1 MGRLFGTAGIR
12 GSYPEEVGPELAY
25 GLGASVAWV
34 RRAGLIVVGGDGRL
48 TTPILKA
55 MASAGAMAVGADVV
69 DAGLVP
75 MPALPWAVVRLGAD
89 AGVYITA
96 SHNPPT
102 DNGVKIF
109 RPDGA
114 EFTRAEESEVE
125 EAYFSRSWEPAPWD
139 RVGRLLSG
147 GDLLTQY
154 VEEVADAA
162 EPDVVRGVPKVV
174 VDTANG
180 AASLATPRVLKDIG
194 AEVFSFNSNVD
205 GRFPGRYPEPRAD
218 VLEPLLPAARAL
230 GADVFLAH
238 DGDGDRLA
246 VLDPAKGFVKQ
257 DRIIALLARW
267 KLGERGGTV
276 VVSIDVGRAVRDVVE
291 SMGGE
296 LRVVRL
302 GKLHEG
308 LLEAPDAVM
317 AAEPWKFIDPSWGKW
332 IDGVYQ
338 AAAIVRMMAEEG
350 KTIGELLADIPD
362 YPQARVSVRVP
373 KAVRDA
379 VYEAVA
385 EGLKASAPEGAEV
398 TTIDGVR
405 VDYPDGSW
413 ILVRKSGTEPKIR
426 IYGEAPT
433 LERLERAVEAL
444 KREIISLAKER
455 GVRDADIRVTGSVKA

>member
-12 GSYPEEVGPELAY
+12 GRYPDEVGPELAF
-25 GLGASVAWV
+25 GVGASVAWV
-34 RRAGLIVVGGDGRL
+34 RGARLVVVGGDGRL
-48 TTPILKA
+48 TTPVLKA
-55 MASAGAMAVGADVV
+55 MVSAGAMVAGADVV

-89 AGVYITA
+89 AGIYITA

-102 DNGVKIF
+102 DNGIKVF

-114 EFTRAEESEVE
+114 EFTRAEEGEVE
-125 EAYFSRSWEPAPWD
+125 DAYFSRSWEPAPWD
-139 RVGRLLSG
+139 RVGKLVSG
-147 GDLLTQY
+147 GDLLTRY
-154 VEEVADAA
+154 IAEVAEAA
-162 EPDVVRGVPKVV
+162 APKEVRRVPRVV

-194 AEVFSFNSNVD
+194 ADVFTFNSNVD

-246 VLDPAKGFVKQ
+246 VIDPAKGFVKQ
-257 DRIIALLARW
+257 DRVIALLARW
-267 KLGERGGTV
+267 KLSQRGGTV
-276 VVSIDVGRAVRDVVE
+276 IVSIDVGRAVRDVVE
-291 SMGGE
+291 AMGGK

-338 AAAIVRMMAEEG
+338 AATIVRMMAEEG
-350 KTIGELLADIPD
+350 KTIGELLAEIPD
-362 YPQARVSVRVP
+362 YPQARVSIKVP
-373 KAVRDA
+373 KDVRDK
-379 VYEAVA
+379 VYESVA
-385 EGLKASAPEGAEV
+385 QELISSAPEGAEV

-405 VDYPDGSW
+405 IDYPDGSW
-413 ILVRKSGTEPKIR
+413 ILLRKSGTEPKIR
-426 IYGEAPT
+426 IYGEAPGVGDLRRRVEGLKT
-433 LERLERAVEAL
+433 RIIMEAKRLGAA
-444 KREIISLAKER
+444 
-455 GVRDADIRVTGSVKA
+455 DADIKVTGSIKG

>member
-12 GSYPEEVGPELAY
+12 GRYPDEVGPELAF
-25 GLGASVAWV
+25 GVGASVAWV
-34 RRAGLIVVGGDGRL
+34 RRARLVVVGGDGRL

-55 MASAGAMAVGADVV
+55 MASAGAMVAGADVV
-69 DAGLVP
+69 DVGLVP
-75 MPALPWAVVRLGAD
+75 MPSLPWAVVRRGAD
-89 AGVYITA
+89 AGIYITA

-102 DNGVKIF
+102 DNGIKVF

-114 EFTRAEESEVE
+114 EFTRAEEDEVE
-125 EAYFSRSWEPAPWD
+125 RAYFSRSWEPAQWD
-139 RVGRLLSG
+139 GVGKLVSG
-147 GDLLTQY
+147 GDMLTQY
-154 VEEVADAA
+154 ITEVAEAA
-162 EPDVVRGVPKVV
+162 APTEVRRVPRVV

-194 AEVFSFNSNVD
+194 AEVFTFNANVD

-218 VLEPLLPAARAL
+218 VLEPLLPAARSL
-230 GADVFLAH
+230 RADVFLAH

-246 VLDPAKGFVKQ
+246 VLDPAGGFVKQ
-257 DRIIALLARW
+257 DRVIALLARW
-267 KLGERGGTV
+267 KLGRRGGTV
-276 VVSIDVGRAVRDVVE
+276 IVSIDVGRAVRDVVE
-291 SMGGE
+291 SMGGK

-308 LLEAPDAVM
+308 LLETPDAVM

-338 AAAIVRMMAEEG
+338 AATIVRMMAEEG
-350 KTIGELLADIPD
+350 RTIGELLADIPD
-362 YPQARVSVRVP
+362 YPQARVSIKMP
-373 KAVRDA
+373 KAVRDK

-385 EGLKASAPEGAEV
+385 QELVGKAPEGAEV

-413 ILVRKSGTEPKIR
+413 LLLRKSGTEPKIR

-433 LERLERAVEAL
+433 LEELRRAVEAL
-444 KREIISLAKER
+444 KAEIIRHAKKLGAE
-455 GVRDADIRVTGSVKA
+455 DSAIQVTGSIRA

>member
-12 GSYPEEVGPELAY
+12 GRYPDEVGPELAF
-25 GLGASVAWV
+25 GVGASVAWV
-34 RRAGLIVVGGDGRL
+34 RRAHLVIVGGDGRL
-48 TTPILKA
+48 TTPILKS
-55 MASAGAMAVGADVV
+55 MASAGAMFAGADVV

-89 AGVYITA
+89 AGIYVTA

-102 DNGVKIF
+102 DNGIKVF

-114 EFTRAEESEVE
+114 EFTRAEEGEVE
-125 EAYFSRSWEPAPWD
+125 NAYFAKSWKPAPWD
-139 RVGRLLSG
+139 RVGKLVSG
-147 GDLLTQY
+147 GDLLTRY
-154 VEEVADAA
+154 IAEVAEATNPS
-162 EPDVVRGVPKVV
+162 EVRRVSRVV

-194 AEVFSFNSNVD
+194 AEIFSFNANVD

-218 VLEPLLPAARAL
+218 VLEPLLPAVRAL

-246 VLDPAKGFVKQ
+246 VLDPEKGFVKQ
-257 DRIIALLARW
+257 DRVIALLAKW
-267 KLGERGGTV
+267 KLSQRRGTV
-276 VVSIDVGRAVRDVVE
+276 IVSIDVGRAVRDVVE
-291 SMGGE
+291 SLGGR
-296 LRVVRL
+296 LKVVRL

-308 LLEAPDAVM
+308 LLETPDAVM

-338 AAAIVRMMAEEG
+338 AATIVRMMAEEG

-362 YPQARVSVRVP
+362 YPQARVSIKMP
-373 KAVRDA
+373 KDVRDR
-379 VYEAVA
+379 VYERISQ
-385 EGLKASAPEGAEV
+385 ELMTEAPEGAEV

-413 ILVRKSGTEPKIR
+413 LLLRKSGTEPKIR
-426 IYGEAPT
+426 IYGEAST
-433 LERLERAVEAL
+433 VEELRKAVETL
-444 KREIISLAKER
+444 KARIIKYAKEF
-455 GVRDADIRVTGSVKA
+455 GADYSSIQVTGTIKA